1 LTTQRSRF
9 LVPALLLTAFL
20 LPTAHPLQASGG
32 PGGGTGGGTGGGG
45 EKSLVLRVNPAIG
58 APGGVVDV
66 VLRTYAP
73 RPIKQGQVV
82 VKVVRRP
89 APTAVA
95 RFGHTRPAGLT
106 LKSLTQP
113 VRPLTLLSVVVFSPA
128 NDSSSKAVLTG
139 LPDSQAVQVSF
150 QSPSGSIN
158 SADGPL
164 AVFRFQ
170 LDPSVAPGDT
180 FDLTLD
186 PVQTN
191 LKDPAGRPI
200 TITPKSNTLT
210 VRATSDPVLAQAG
223 DALVQPGT
231 VTPELGVITFEPF
244 PVSAG
249 RFTLTW
255 DPQLADG
262 PPTVKLDPHYGL
274 ATFTADASQ
283 PGRLVVDFT
292 SPDASFN
299 SVPGTIVA
307 VTLPI
312 AAAAPSGTAS
322 PFTLDPEGT
331 WLFDP
336 QGGKI
341 PLALQ
346 NGAIK
351 VQ

>member
-1 LTTQRSRF
+1 
-9 LVPALLLTAFL
+9 
-20 LPTAHPLQASGG
+20 
-32 PGGGTGGGTGGGG
+32 
-45 EKSLVLRVNPAIG
+45 VLRVNPAIG
-58 APGGVVDV
+58 APGGIVDV

-82 VKVVRRP
+82 VKVVRKP

-95 RFGHTRPAGLT
+95 RFGHGGHGGLTGRSGPDGLT
-106 LKSLTQP
+106 LKNLTDP
-113 VRPLTLLSVVVFSPA
+113 VRPLTLLSAVVFSPV
-128 NDSSSKAVLTG
+128 NDSSSKAVLSG
-139 LPDSQAVQVSF
+139 LPDSQVVQVNF

-186 PVQTN
+186 PLQTN

-200 TITPKSNTLT
+200 TITPRSNTLT
-210 VRATSDPVLAQAG
+210 VRAPSDPILAQAG
-223 DALVQPGT
+223 DAVVQPGT
-231 VTPELGVITFEPF
+231 VTPELGVVTFEPF

-262 PPTVKLDPHYGL
+262 PPTVTLDPRYGS

-292 SPDASFN
+292 SPDASYN

-312 AAAAPSGTAS
+312 AAGAPSGTTT
-322 PFTLDPEGT
+322 PFTLDPAGS
-331 WLFDP
+331 WLLDP

-341 PLALQ
+341 PLAFE
-346 NGAIK
+346 NGTITI
-351 VQ
+351 Q